1 MSKDNIS
8 NNTNSEATSNESA
21 SQENSSPSMTEAFY
35 GKDNEGVDVAKDK
48 SEANSN
54 EKESIDSSKTT
65 DEADKSDKD
74 KEGEESKEGDDKK
87 TIYDDVVL
95 PTDLPEGI
103 EIDQD
108 LFSSVKEI
116 AAKHNLPKEAV
127 QELVDGY
134 SKRITDADNTLKDQW
149 SEIEQGWIKSAKTD
163 KEIGG
168 EKFEANL
175 SKAKKA
181 IDTFGTPAL
190 KEALD
195 QTRLGNHPELIRM
208 MVKIGEKISE
218 GGSFVKGNS
227 APQMSASDILFDNKS
242 S

>member
-1 MSKDNIS
+1 MSKDNTNNS
-8 NNTNSEATSNESA
+8 AEGTSSSAVENTNS
-21 SQENSSPSMTEAFY
+21 SSSMAEAFY
-35 GKDNEGVDVAKDK
+35 GKDAAGGVDVAKDK

-54 EKESIDSSKTT
+54 EEKSNESSKTA
-65 DEADKSDKD
+65 DEAKTDK

-103 EIDQD
+103 EIDQE
-108 LFSSVKEI
+108 LFSGVKEI
-116 AAKHNLPKEAV
+116 AAKHNLPKEAL
-127 QELVDGY
+127 QDLVDAY
-134 SKRITDADNTLKDQW
+134 SKRITNADNILKDQW
-149 SEIEQGWIKSAKTD
+149 SEIEQGWVKSAKTD

-181 IDTFGTPAL
+181 LDMFGTPAL
-190 KEALD
+190 REALD
-195 QTRLGNHPELIRM
+195 QTRIGNHPELIRM

-218 GGSFVKGNS
+218 GGAFVKGTS
-227 APQMSASDILFDNKS
+227 AAQMSASDILFDNKS